1 MEVEPEYFF
10 DISRRI
16 PKNSLRRVIL
26 LIVVAGGSIVF
37 HLPIEKGVP
46 DATWSKAFFLVIFN
60 VLKKNKGLVQ
70 PTEGNAALAFL
81 FNTRHMASDL
91 NFHVIMCNISAAGVL
106 YIQRHDH
113 SIRGGIQNVFYRI
126 IIVRDSGY
134 RTDSFSGLLSVSG
147 I

>member
-46 DATWSKAFFLVIFN
+46 DATWSKALFLVIFKRTEEKQGAGAANRGQCCTSLSFQYTPYGFRFKFSRDN
-60 VLKKNKGLVQ
+60 V
-70 PTEGNAALAFL
+70 
-81 FNTRHMASDL
+81 
-91 NFHVIMCNISAAGVL
+91 
-106 YIQRHDH
+106 
-113 SIRGGIQNVFYRI
+113 
-126 IIVRDSGY
+126 
-134 RTDSFSGLLSVSG
+134 
-147 I
+147 

>member
-1 MEVEPEYFF
+1 MYVEPEYFF

-81 FNTRHMASDL
+81 FNTRHMADRLPDL
-91 NFHVIMCNISAAGVL
+91 NFYMIMCNISAAGVL
-106 YIQRHDH
+106 YIQRHNH
-113 SIRGGIQNVFYRI
+113 SIEGGM
-126 IIVRDSGY
+126 
-134 RTDSFSGLLSVSG
+134 
-147 I
+147 